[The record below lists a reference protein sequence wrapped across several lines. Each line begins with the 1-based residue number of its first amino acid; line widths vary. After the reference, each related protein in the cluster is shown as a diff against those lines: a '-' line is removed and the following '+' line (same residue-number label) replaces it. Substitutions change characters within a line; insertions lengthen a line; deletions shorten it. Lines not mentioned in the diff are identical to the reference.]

1 MWWRTRQAACTASS
15 RTARSSPRAVER
27 LDALVDRVRDAHP
40 DLDVERRVVNDTG
53 LRALLEQGR
62 DARMIVVGHRDRA
75 SVVGRLGSTSRGLV
89 EFAPCPVV
97 VT

>member
-1 MWWRTRQAACTASS
+1 
-15 RTARSSPRAVER
+15 VKR
-27 LDALVDRVRDAHP
+27 LRDRHP
-40 DLDVERRVVNDTG
+40 DLDVERRVLNDTA
-53 LRALLEQGR
+53 LRALLEQAR
-62 DARMIVVGHRDRA
+62 DARMIVVGHRDRE